1 MIGVTGM
8 TGIGYIF
15 ALEDGDILSADDYGF
30 GAVRWFMNDRELNN
44 PECSVYYKDATVQT
58 FTSDFFYP
66 GPSYKIH
73 QENAVAFLLVAGL
86 DEDDEDRVTL
96 LYTVGSNTLVLNF
109 PMFRKLNAKG
119 KRLLKR
125 FEKAMELSGEQICW
139 S

>member
-1 MIGVTGM
+1 M
-8 TGIGYIF
+8 
-15 ALEDGDILSADDYGF
+15 
-30 GAVRWFMNDRELNN
+30 
-44 PECSVYYKDATVQT
+44 
-58 FTSDFFYP
+58 
-66 GPSYKIH
+66 
-73 QENAVAFLLVAGL
+73 AFLLVAGL